1 MTEQAAGAAPQEEM
15 ASVRLKELAKLAQS
29 QGGVSVRE
37 VLSGLGRTS
46 MAFTILFLAL
56 PALTPIPGPFGM
68 VFGSA
73 LALVAV
79 QIAMGRQTL
88 WLPAFLN
95 RRRLSSTVVDL
106 VVRYSVP
113 IIARVE
119 AIIRPGRLAMFTGR
133 MMQWLL
139 AFPIFVLAIA
149 IALPIPFGNFL
160 PVLALT
166 VISIALMARD
176 GLVTLVG
183 VILCLLAFA
192 ATAGLVHV
200 AVASLSGIGS

>member
-1 MTEQAAGAAPQEEM
+1 MTEQAAGTARQEEM
-15 ASVRLKELAKLAQS
+15 ASVRLKELARLAQL
-29 QGGVSVRE
+29 QGGVSLRD

-95 RRRLSSTVVDL
+95 RRRLSPAVVDL

-119 AIIRPGRLAMFTGR
+119 AIIRPGRLAIFTGR
-133 MMQWLL
+133 TTQWLL

-183 VILCLLAFA
+183 LILCLLAFA
-192 ATAGLVHV
+192 ATAGLVQIT
-200 AVASLSGIGS
+200 VASLSALGS

>member
-1 MTEQAAGAAPQEEM
+1 
-15 ASVRLKELAKLAQS
+15 
-29 QGGVSVRE
+29 
-37 VLSGLGRTS
+37 

-73 LALVAV
+73 LALVAL
-79 QIAMGRQTL
+79 QIALGRQTP

-95 RRRLSSTVVDL
+95 RRRLSPAVVDL
-106 VVRYSVP
+106 IVRYSVP

-119 AIIRPGRLAMFTGR
+119 AIIRPGRLAIFTGR

-139 AFPIFVLAIA
+139 AFPIFMLAVA

-166 VISIALMARD
+166 VISVALMARD
-176 GLVTLVG
+176 GLVTLIG
-183 VILCLLAFA
+183 LMLCALAFA
-192 ATAGLVHV
+192 ATAGLVQV
-200 AVASLSGIGS
+200 AIASFNALGS

>member
-119 AIIRPGRLAMFTGR
+119 AIIRPGRLVMFTGR

-183 VILCLLAFA
+183 LILCLLAFA
-192 ATAGLVHV
+192 ATVGLVHV
-200 AVASLSGIGS
+200 AVTNLSGIGS